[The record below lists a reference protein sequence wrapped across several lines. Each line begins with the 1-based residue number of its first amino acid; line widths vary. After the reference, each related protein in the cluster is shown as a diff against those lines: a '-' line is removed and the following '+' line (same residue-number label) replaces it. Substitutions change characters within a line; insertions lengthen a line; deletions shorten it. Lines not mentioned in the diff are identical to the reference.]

1 VNKNPLFWIVCLICL
16 ICAPARQPQAAS
28 AARTAVIT
36 FGSFSER
43 EVALFV
49 AEDYGFFRKHGI
61 DAKLVHV
68 RSGPVSLSALA
79 AGESQ
84 FYNGSVTGAILGAV
98 AGGLDIVYVGSLIK
112 KLTGTIV
119 VNPAIKTPAELR
131 GKNIGVQ
138 SMGGGVWMFTAL
150 AFDHWGLDVKRDNI
164 KFRVIGDEAVLAQA
178 IASNVID
185 GSYLGYTFASQLEKR
200 GFRVLADLAKLP
212 IPFQGTALMTLR
224 SFAKSSPDLVESM
237 LRALKESVA
246 FIVDPANKTAVTR
259 SLARG
264 LRLAR
269 TEDAAEG
276 YDRVVTLYDQNPE
289 LNVEG
294 IRNTIRLVCTVNEK
308 ICGLKAEN
316 LVDDRFLR
324 KLR

>member
-1 VNKNPLFWIVCLICL
+1 MNKRLLFWIACVVFLFCP
-16 ICAPARQPQAAS
+16 PARQAQAA

-49 AEDYGFFRKHGI
+49 ARDYEFFRRQGI

-98 AGGLDIVYVGSLIK
+98 ANGLDIVYVGSLIK

-119 VNPAIKTPAELR
+119 VNPAIKTPAGLR
-131 GKNIGVQ
+131 GKNIGAQ
-138 SMGGGVWMFTAL
+138 SIGGGVWMFTMLAL
-150 AFDHWGLDVKRDNI
+150 DHWGLDVKKDNL
-164 KFRVIGDEAVLAQA
+164 KLRVIGDEPVLAQA

-185 GSYLGYTFASQLEKR
+185 GSYLGYTFASQMEKQ

-212 IPFQGTALMTLR
+212 IPFQGTALMTR
-224 SFAKSSPDLVESM
+224 RGFAKSSPEMVESM

-246 FIVDPANKTAVTR
+246 FIVDPANKAAVTK
-259 SLARG
+259 SLAKG

-269 TEDAAEG
+269 PEDAAEG
-276 YDRVVTLYDQNPE
+276 YDRVVTLYDQNQE

-294 IRNTIRLVCTVNEK
+294 IRNTIRLVCTVNEN

-316 LVDDRFLR
+316 LVDERFLKR
-324 KLR
+324 IR

>member
-1 VNKNPLFWIVCLICL
+1 MNKPLVVGVFCLVVLFCL
-16 ICAPARQPQAAS
+16 PAPQLKAAS
-28 AARTAVIT
+28 AGRTAVIT

-43 EVALFV
+43 EGALFV
-49 AEDYGFFRKHGI
+49 AEDHGFFRKHGI
-61 DAKLVHV
+61 DARLVHV

-119 VNPAIKTPAELR
+119 VNPAIKSPGELR

-138 SMGGGVWMFTAL
+138 SIGGGVWMFTML
-150 AFDHWGLDVKRDNI
+150 AFDHWGLEAKKDNI
-164 KFRVIGDEAVLAQA
+164 KFRVIGDEPVLAQA
-178 IASNVID
+178 IASEVID

-212 IPFQGTALMTLR
+212 IPFQGTALMTRR
-224 SFAKSSPDLVESM
+224 SFANSSPALVESV
-237 LRALKESVA
+237 LRALNDSVA
-246 FIVDPANKTAVTR
+246 FILDPAHRAAVTK
-259 SLARG
+259 SLAKG

-276 YDRVVTLYDQNPE
+276 YEKVVTLYDQNPE
-289 LNVEG
+289 LNIEG
-294 IRNTIRLVCTVNEK
+294 IRNTIRLVCTVNDK
-308 ICGLKAEN
+308 VCGLKGEN
-316 LVDDRFLR
+316 LVDDRFVKR
-324 KLR
+324 IK

>member
-1 VNKNPLFWIVCLICL
+1 MNKRLLFWIACVVFLFCP
-16 ICAPARQPQAAS
+16 PARQAQAA

-49 AEDYGFFRKHGI
+49 ARDYEFFRRQGI

-98 AGGLDIVYVGSLIK
+98 ANGLDIVYVGSLIK

-119 VNPAIKTPAELR
+119 VNPAIKTPAGLR

-138 SMGGGVWMFTAL
+138 SIGGGVWMFTMLAL
-150 AFDHWGLDVKRDNI
+150 DHWGLDVKKDNL
-164 KFRVIGDEAVLAQA
+164 KLRVIGDEPVLAQA

-185 GSYLGYTFASQLEKR
+185 GSYLGYTFASQMEKQ

-212 IPFQGTALMTLR
+212 IPFQGTALMTR
-224 SFAKSSPDLVESM
+224 RGFAKSSPEMVESM

-246 FIVDPANKTAVTR
+246 FIVDPANKAAVTK
-259 SLARG
+259 SLAKG

-269 TEDAAEG
+269 PEDAAEG
-276 YDRVVTLYDQNPE
+276 YDRVVTLYDQNQE

-294 IRNTIRLVCTVNEK
+294 IRNTIRLVCTVNEN

-316 LVDDRFLR
+316 LVDERFLKR
-324 KLR
+324 IR